1 MRLRALGPSRYVPG
15 RKKAKLTM
23 LQVGSP
29 CGLCNRLDVI
39 ITGYVLAAERGE
51 EEIEVLWPV
60 NNQMPASFHDL
71 FTGLLRGRVL
81 ECNLDPS
88 AWENNHSLAWQ
99 NYHALVASLP

>member
-1 MRLRALGPSRYVPG
+1 
-15 RKKAKLTM
+15 M

-39 ITGYVLAAERGE
+39 ITGYVLARARGE

-71 FTGLLRGRVL
+71 FTALPSGRVV
-81 ECNLDPS
+81 ECNLSPRGWRDYP
-88 AWENNHSLAWQ
+88 LAG
-99 NYHALVASLP
+99 LPFTDCIASPELPRFGVLHRNAGARGGECRP